1 MARLSRVIP
10 ICSVLLLIGIIG
22 CEPPD
27 DDGTPPPKE
36 DGTLTVVVTEAGAI
50 DGKDVLGCVLDGG
63 ADPYTAPMLA
73 GVDCTVSGGSG
84 MGMMQIFEP
93 PYDTW
98 VGTGGSSYDVYL
110 WVDMNGNRETV
121 LYPESGV
128 DLQLSDWPSTV
139 EIDGNTTVT
148 LTLADFVTVP

>member
-1 MARLSRVIP
+1 MGSMGQER
-10 ICSVLLLIGIIG
+10 
-22 CEPPD
+22 
-27 DDGTPPPKE
+27 T
-36 DGTLTVVVTEAGAI
+36 
-50 DGKDVLGCVLDGG
+50 
-63 ADPYTAPMLA
+63 
-73 GVDCTVSGGSG
+73 GGSG
-84 MGMMQIFEP
+84 MSMMQIFEP

-110 WVDMNGNRETV
+110 WVDMNGNRDTV

-128 DLQLSDWPSTV
+128 DLQLSDTPSTV